1 MNRKNITLA
10 LVPIEGGTSVI
21 ASQPVSASCCDGR
34 MTVHFVSRG
43 GVTKCAEC
51 DRKEQAK

>member
-1 MNRKNITLA
+1 MNKNITLA
-10 LVPIEGGTSVI
+10 LVPIKGGTSVI